1 MIVSTVT
8 SWMSV
13 ENTPT
18 VTACSAPAASPSRL
32 GRLEAWS
39 SSFFVMSY
47 LSSYSR
53 SVSLERTSSM

>member
-1 MIVSTVT
+1 MVRTVT
-8 SWMSV
+8 SCKTV
-13 ENTPT
+13 EKTPT

-39 SSFFVMSY
+39 SSLCVMSY

-53 SVSLERTSSM
+53 SVSLERMSSM

>member
-1 MIVSTVT
+1 MVRTVT
-8 SWMSV
+8 SWMTV
-13 ENTPT
+13 EKTPT

-47 LSSYSR
+47 LLSYSR
-53 SVSLERTSSM
+53 SVSFERMSSM

>member
-1 MIVSTVT
+1 MVSTVT
-8 SWMSV
+8 SCSTV

-39 SSFFVMSY
+39 SSFAVMSY

-53 SVSLERTSSM
+53 SVSFSRMSSM

>member
-1 MIVSTVT
+1 MVRTVT
-8 SWMSV
+8 SCRTV

-47 LSSYSR
+47 LLSYSR
-53 SVSLERTSSM
+53 SVSFVRMSSM